1 MKHKKIIV
9 FILLIFIVYLIYY
22 FNHDTKITYLALGD
36 ALSVGIDSNGNTNY
50 GYSNYLANYLK
61 KKDKLKFYTNNFAS
75 TTSRISDLLYDLE
88 INQIINFEGED
99 ISLKK
104 CLGDADLITLSIGMN
119 DIITNLTLSTT
130 TVENFANE
138 DITTISEDIIKD
150 LEQLFKELRKYCKK
164 QIIFINYYNP
174 YSVESSSLDRL
185 FNYINNKTKELTA
198 KYNIE
203 YLDIYN
209 NFKNNS
215 SYLSNPTNIYPN
227 TTAYNYI
234 ANKIIENYLPNI

>member
-22 FNHDTKITYLALGD
+22 FNHNTKITYLALGD

-75 TTSRISDLLYDLE
+75 PTSRISDLLYDLE
-88 INQIINFEGED
+88 INQIINFKEEA

-104 CLGDADLITLSIGMN
+104 CLSDADLITLSIGIN

-130 TVENFANE
+130 TVENFSNE
-138 DITTISEDIIKD
+138 DITNISKDVIKS
-150 LEQLFKELRKYCKK
+150 LEQLFKELRKYSKK

-174 YSVESSSLDRL
+174 YSVDSASLDRL
-185 FNYINNKTKELTA
+185 FNYINNKAKELTD

-203 YLDIYN
+203 YLDIYK
-209 NFKNNS
+209 NFKNDP
-215 SYLSNPTNIYPN
+215 SYLTNPTNIYPN
-227 TTAYNYI
+227 TNAYNYI